1 MKEMKLHTL
10 EKPCPK
16 DCPDRSVW
24 CHTTCEK
31 YIAFDKA
38 NKARLREKSKQCE
51 IDSILLD
58 GRRRMAGTH
67 DKLKPYQGGKK

>member
-10 EKPCPK
+10 EKPCTR

-24 CHTTCEK
+24 CHTTCER

-38 NKARLREKSKQCE
+38 NKARLKEKSKQCE

-58 GRRRMAGTH
+58 GRRRMASTH
-67 DKLKPYQGGKK
+67 DKLTKYQGGTK